1 MGSLTRPVWDRGGSV
16 CPAPCSTSPPTP
28 AIMTFWQENYS
39 FIKEVYDTRYSKM
52 VEWMDNVEMAIQKV
66 CASKVYTSAEFK
78 REKDNFQSLCK
89 NLERAET
96 KKWLNETLETL
107 MKERAVDEQKEE
119 QKKLKLI
126 IERHKGML
134 PKIQETLVKTECYWK
149 CYSYGD
155 DLIPIFEF
163 IDDLR
168 NRSVKELVSGN
179 SDQTEEHIEK
189 QDKVLNSLENKRKM
203 VMDFIDKGKKLMED
217 PNCPKFLDGHVK
229 NSREAWE
236 DTNEKAQIRKKALAD
251 NLNSWDIFETQKVE
265 NHKQLDLTDT
275 EYENIK
281 KIFDLKGGPADY
293 DMRMKTTANFRK
305 GIEGIYETVSG
316 ANDCLQQMLPEDR
329 KQGMKQEVEEIKTRM
344 AILSKT
350 DDRLEFILDFNKRL
364 AIFDKNVSDLED
376 WLGEG
381 RKRLDGIKNPTE
393 LLSPEDRVTKTME
406 VQEDINKKSEFC
418 GSQETEKGEIFPKG
432 GEKVSSDAKKF
443 IKRLKKVRDELN
455 KLDAEIKSECA
466 KFSEDVKYFAEFQTG
481 IKAFEPWMKKA
492 EQRIIDGLNQ
502 PKSLVESCEIL
513 GDSKNFQ
520 DECEAKLKIL
530 EEAACSASKM
540 TTHDDADKQVAAFK
554 ERWVSVHETTKEWV
568 ARMTT
573 LVECWNKLDGNV
585 GELSSWVTTKDS
597 AAPEGKSEISIEK
610 LESQLNTLKTMF
622 AEKQKLV
629 ADLEAYG
636 AGHGGGAAPTPAAPV
651 EAPAEAPVEAPA
663 AEAAAPAEETPAA

>member
-1 MGSLTRPVWDRGGSV
+1 MGECRPGTQ
-16 CPAPCSTSPPTP
+16 PNTTA
-28 AIMTFWQENYS
+28 AAMTFWQENYT
-39 FIKEVYDTRYSKM
+39 FIKEVYDTRYQKM

-78 REKDNFQSLCK
+78 REKDNFHSLCK

-96 KKWLNETLETL
+96 KKWLTETLETL
-107 MKERAVDEQKEE
+107 MKERAADEQKEE
-119 QKKLKLI
+119 HKKLKLI
-126 IERHKGML
+126 MERHKGML
-134 PKIQETLVKTECYWK
+134 PKIQDTLVKTEGYWK

-168 NRSVKELVSGN
+168 NRSVKELVCGS
-179 SDQTEEHIEK
+179 SEQTEEHIEK

-203 VMDFIDKGKKLMED
+203 VMDFIAKGEKLMQD

-229 NSREAWE
+229 KLREAWD
-236 DTNEKAQIRKKALAD
+236 DTNEKAQTRKKALAD
-251 NLNSWDIFETQKVE
+251 NLSSWETFENEKVE
-265 NHKQLDLTDT
+265 NHKQLDLADA
-275 EYENIK
+275 EFENIK
-281 KIFDLKGGPADY
+281 KIFDLKAGPTDY
-293 DMRMKTTANFRK
+293 EMRMKTAANFRK
-305 GIEGIYETVSG
+305 GIEGLFDTVSG
-316 ANDCLQQMLPEDR
+316 ANDCLQQMLPDEK
-329 KQGMKQEVEEIKTRM
+329 KQPMADEVGEIKTRM
-344 AILSKT
+344 ERLTKT
-350 DDRLEFILDFNKRL
+350 DERLEFILDFNKRL

-406 VQEDINKKSEFC
+406 VQEDIN
-418 GSQETEKGEIFPKG
+418 
-432 GEKVSSDAKKF
+432 
-443 IKRLKKVRDELN
+443 N
-455 KLDAEIKSECA
+455 
-466 KFSEDVKYFAEFQTG
+466 FAEFQTG

-597 AAPEGKSEISIEK
+597 AAPEGQSELSIEK
-610 LESQLNTLKTMF
+610 LETQLNTLKTMF

-629 ADLEAYG
+629 ADLEVYG
-636 AGHGGGAAPTPAAPV
+636 AGGAAPVPEADAAAAPQ
-651 EAPAEAPVEAPA
+651 A
-663 AEAAAPAEETPAA
+663 AEAAPAPPAEEPAAE